1 MNKAFSIIELL
12 VVVLIFSIVIGAA
25 VGVFVS
31 AVKIQKYNLSHQQL
45 LNQVSYAME
54 YMDRAIRMARIDGTG
69 GIICGFSGRNYRV
82 SEAGRKIE
90 FQNYKGECQDFY
102 LDTNRGQL
110 MAFNTNIFGS
120 ALPMTSDDFTVNF
133 LRFNVEGD
141 GADTDQP
148 KVTIVMEI
156 EGEIMGPDPKMRIQ
170 TTVSQRNL
178 DM

>member
-1 MNKAFSIIELL
+1 MFKKSKGFSIIELL

-45 LNQVSYAME
+45 LNQTSYSME
-54 YMDRAIRMARIDGTG
+54 YMERAIRMAITDDGT
-69 GIICGFSGRNYRV
+69 CGFPGQNYRV
-82 SEAGRKIE
+82 TDGGRKIE
-90 FQNYKGECQDFY
+90 FRNYRGECQDFY
-102 LDTNRGQL
+102 LSGNQL
-110 MAFNTNIFGS
+110 TFFNSDIHTTS
-120 ALPMTSDDFTVNF
+120 LPLTSDDFTVTF
-133 LRFNVEGD
+133 LRFNIEGD

-148 KVTIVMEI
+148 KVTIIMEI

-178 DM
+178 DMP